1 MKSKIIAAR
10 MATLSGIGVIV
21 ASGKNFSILQEIGEG
36 KRRGTFFWPE
46 EKRLPG
52 RKRWIA
58 FAMIPR
64 GSVVIDEGA
73 KEALLAQ
80 KSLLPAGV
88 KGVEGNFD
96 LGDCVE
102 ILGPS
107 GELVGRGITNYS
119 SEELQKILGLH
130 TEEVREVLGG
140 KDFDEEVVHAD
151 NLVLLGESDMR
162 ENVKDMAR
170 KTKQASYF
178 LANVSSFHKNQFLL
192 QLADNLER
200 YEEEIKKENR
210 RDLGRAKDMGMQ
222 SSLLDRLELSSSRI
236 QAMASG
242 LREVANLPDPV
253 GEVIEGC
260 KRPNGLLITK
270 VRVPLGVVAI
280 IYEARPN
287 VTIDSVALGIKS
299 GNALL
304 LRGSSSAVHSNRVL
318 IDKTKQALSQ
328 CGFPPEAVNLL
339 RCESHEEVQEL
350 LTLRDYVDVVIPRG
364 GAGLIKSVVE
374 KLSNSG
380 NRNGSGKLSYLCRW
394 KR

>member
-1 MKSKIIAAR
+1 MRLMNREEFQKNSTLIVIKVGSSLLVEEGTLQLDKIRELAHNIACLKEKGKKVILVSSGAVACGMSVMGLTKKQGGIPFKQAMAAIEQSVLMQAYREAFSPLGIQVAQILLAPEDTNNRVKYLNARNTFEALIHLGVLPVVNENDSVAVEEIKFGDNDRLSALVASLVGADLLVILSDIEGLFTADPRLLPQASLVEEVEKVDRRIEEMAGGRGNPFSTGGMKSKIIAAR

-151 NLVLLGESDMR
+151 NLVLLG
-162 ENVKDMAR
+162 
-170 KTKQASYF
+170 
-178 LANVSSFHKNQFLL
+178 
-192 QLADNLER
+192 
-200 YEEEIKKENR
+200 
-210 RDLGRAKDMGMQ
+210 
-222 SSLLDRLELSSSRI
+222 
-236 QAMASG
+236 
-242 LREVANLPDPV
+242 
-253 GEVIEGC
+253 GE
-260 KRPNGLLITK
+260 
-270 VRVPLGVVAI
+270 
-280 IYEARPN
+280 
-287 VTIDSVALGIKS
+287 
-299 GNALL
+299 
-304 LRGSSSAVHSNRVL
+304 
-318 IDKTKQALSQ
+318 
-328 CGFPPEAVNLL
+328 
-339 RCESHEEVQEL
+339 
-350 LTLRDYVDVVIPRG
+350 
-364 GAGLIKSVVE
+364 
-374 KLSNSG
+374 
-380 NRNGSGKLSYLCRW
+380 
-394 KR
+394 

>member
-1 MKSKIIAAR
+1 MNREEFQKNSTLIVIKVGSSLLVEEGTLQLDKIRELAHNIACLKEKGKKVILVSSGAVACGMSVMGFTKKQGGIPFKQAMAAIGQSVLMQAYREAFSPLGIQVAQILLAPEDTNNRVKYLNARNTFEALIHLGVLPVVNENDSVAVEEIKFGDNDRLSALVASLVGADLLVILSDIEGLFTADPRLLPQASLVEEVEKVDRRIEEMAGGRGNPFSTGGMKSKIIAAR

-151 NLVLLGESDMR
+151 NLVLLG
-162 ENVKDMAR
+162 
-170 KTKQASYF
+170 
-178 LANVSSFHKNQFLL
+178 
-192 QLADNLER
+192 
-200 YEEEIKKENR
+200 
-210 RDLGRAKDMGMQ
+210 
-222 SSLLDRLELSSSRI
+222 
-236 QAMASG
+236 
-242 LREVANLPDPV
+242 
-253 GEVIEGC
+253 GE
-260 KRPNGLLITK
+260 
-270 VRVPLGVVAI
+270 
-280 IYEARPN
+280 
-287 VTIDSVALGIKS
+287 
-299 GNALL
+299 
-304 LRGSSSAVHSNRVL
+304 
-318 IDKTKQALSQ
+318 
-328 CGFPPEAVNLL
+328 
-339 RCESHEEVQEL
+339 
-350 LTLRDYVDVVIPRG
+350 
-364 GAGLIKSVVE
+364 
-374 KLSNSG
+374 
-380 NRNGSGKLSYLCRW
+380 
-394 KR
+394 